1 MTLEEIYQ
9 QLANLE
15 TCGDPQFVQA
25 SQYVQQLIQQ
35 VQTSQLSPQD
45 MGELLKDVQR
55 SMDVIEDSAQ
65 LVLKEKL
72 TEIIMGLFDIAGIVL
87 TVDSINK
94 LNK

>member
-1 MTLEEIYQ
+1 MILDEIEK
-9 QLANLE
+9 QLADLA

-25 SQYVQQLIQQ
+25 AQYVQQLIQQ